1 MISQLSLKKRVVFA
15 LSVFLLIGQPL
26 SAKKYKLSGV
36 VVGTDGEPVKKA
48 QVSIVVD
55 GKTKKEKTNR
65 KGIFKFKR
73 IPEGEYTI
81 NVSHEE
87 QGMADLPVILTGDKD
102 VGEIPLSAKSA
113 PVTVATKTEKET
125 KPEDTMVPKTKS
137 AAGGASSDFILNE
150 LNFEIKKLTAEFK
163 HLSREMDDLKALSK
177 MWINPLTIYSKE
189 IILKNGSTV
198 FGKIVYQDDK
208 SLKLETLVGYLIIER
223 DRIVRIIDNVITEDQ
238 QEYIPEQIR
247 ESYSPPPVP
256 QLTVPKYTSP
266 SVSARKT
273 GRKFSANCVLT
284 GNIAESKDSQGNVLF
299 KGEIKNI
306 GGRRADFVKV
316 DFVFRKNWSGET
328 RTLTTFIKGSYN
340 TFESGIVSDASLLP
354 GAMGQFDLYVPQE
367 FGSFI
372 GYSYVIDW
380 EEYH

>member
-26 SAKKYKLSGV
+26 SAKKYELSGV

-55 GKTKKEKTNR
+55 GKTKKDKTNR

-87 QGMADLPVILTGDKD
+87 QGMADLPVILTEDKD
-102 VGEIPLSAKSA
+102 VGEIPLSGESA
-113 PVTVATKTEKET
+113 PVTVAAKTETEPKET
-125 KPEDTMVPKTKS
+125 KPEETAVPKTKS

-223 DRIVRIIDNVITEDQ
+223 DQVVRIIDNVITEDQ
-238 QEYIPEQIR
+238 QEYVPEQIR
-247 ESYSPPPVP
+247 
-256 QLTVPKYTSP
+256 
-266 SVSARKT
+266 
-273 GRKFSANCVLT
+273 
-284 GNIAESKDSQGNVLF
+284 
-299 KGEIKNI
+299 
-306 GGRRADFVKV
+306 
-316 DFVFRKNWSGET
+316 
-328 RTLTTFIKGSYN
+328 
-340 TFESGIVSDASLLP
+340 
-354 GAMGQFDLYVPQE
+354 
-367 FGSFI
+367 
-372 GYSYVIDW
+372 
-380 EEYH
+380 